1 MPRPV
6 PSGPLIGLTVVRNEG
21 DIVGQVLRHA
31 ARNHD
36 LILVVDVCSWDDTVP
51 EIEAVSREHP
61 HVVLITSLPRPT
73 FAERTWRHIWDRFR
87 TRVPA
92 ETWWSY
98 VDGDEF
104 TDHDL
109 RQAVARAESEG
120 ADHIEGA
127 SALFFYTESEARA
140 WREGREGLADRARS
154 IEERRWLYRMDVY
167 SMRLFRQS
175 KHLRWL
181 EDTSRPRGLLRPA
194 SRRANYRH
202 YQYRDLDQIA
212 VRVRTRRG
220 AETPEDFARRHFHW
234 SYAETTCIGPDDA
247 PRPRT
252 HRAGEE
258 LVEDQDLP
266 RVWVPG
272 PHVRATR
279 WVRERLYAA
288 RYPQPPPGDLLADVD
303 VDGALARARLTYR

>member
-1 MPRPV
+1 MPGSDRG
-6 PSGPLIGLTVVRNEG
+6 GPLIGLTVVRNEG
-21 DIVGQVLRHA
+21 DIIGQVLRHA

-36 LILVVDVCSWDDTVP
+36 LILVVDVCSWDDTVS

-61 HVVLITSLPRPT
+61 HVVLITSLPTPT

-92 ETWWSY
+92 GTWWSY

-109 RQAVARAESEG
+109 RHAVARAESEG

-140 WREGREGLADRARS
+140 WHEGREGLADRARS
-154 IEERRWLYRMDVY
+154 IEERRTRYRMYVY
-167 SMRLFRQS
+167 SVRLFRQS
-175 KHLRWL
+175 PHLRWL
-181 EDTSRPRGLLRPA
+181 EDVARPRGLVRNA
-194 SRRANYRH
+194 SRRVDYRH
-202 YQYRDLDQIA
+202 DQDRDLDQIG
-212 VRVRTRRG
+212 VRLRTRREPETPDGFARQHYHWFYDEAKCITADDTPRLLTHRVG
-220 AETPEDFARRHFHW
+220 AELEADP
-234 SYAETTCIGPDDA
+234 
-247 PRPRT
+247 
-252 HRAGEE
+252 
-258 LVEDQDLP
+258 DLP
-266 RVWVPG
+266 KVWVPG

-288 RYPQPPPGDLLADVD
+288 RNPQPPPGDLLADVD
-303 VDGALARARLTYR
+303 VDGALARARFA